1 MLETVTCLMCNDE
14 IIVDLIFVDQVDSG
28 VSVNR
33 MGTIQSN
40 DTLREWRESAP
51 LWEKHAPTIRTIFAP
66 LTSAQIEEARIA
78 PGQNVLDVAGGPGE
92 PSLTVAEVVGSPG
105 LVTCT
110 DAIAEMVSAAES
122 EANRRGLTNTR
133 FHQCTA
139 DSLPFDSN
147 SFDAVV
153 SRLGVMFF
161 PDPLAALREMLR
173 VTKPNGALALVVL
186 GRSEANPFLHVVT
199 TVISR
204 YVETPPADPDSP
216 GAFRFAEPG
225 SLAKVLSEA
234 GATGVRERLLNFR
247 IEARISLQE
256 FWELRSETSAT
267 LQDKLTAMSA
277 EDRLRVEEEVKEA
290 ARNFFPNHRMSF
302 PAQAFVVTGEKPS

>member
-1 MLETVTCLMCNDE
+1 
-14 IIVDLIFVDQVDSG
+14 
-28 VSVNR
+28 

-40 DTLREWRESAP
+40 DTPREWRESAQ
-51 LWEKHAPTIRTIFAP
+51 LWEKHAQTIRTIFAP
-66 LTSAQIEEARIA
+66 LTSALIEEARIA

-92 PSLTVAEVVGSPG
+92 PSLTVAEVVGSSG

-122 EANRRGLTNTR
+122 EAHRRGLTNIK

-161 PDPLAALREMLR
+161 PDPIAALREMLR
-173 VTKPNGALALVVL
+173 VTKPNGALALVVW
-186 GRSEANPFLHVVT
+186 GRSDANPFLHVVT

-204 YVETPPADPDSP
+204 YMETLPADPHAP

-234 GATGVRERLLNFR
+234 GATGVREHLVNFR
-247 IEARISLQE
+247 IEAPISLQE

-267 LQDKLTAMSA
+267 LREKLTTLSA
-277 EDRLRVEEEVKEA
+277 EDRLRVAEEVKEA
-290 ARNFFPNHRMSF
+290 ARDFFPNHRMSF
-302 PAQAFVVTGEKPS
+302 PAQAILVTGEKPD

>member
-1 MLETVTCLMCNDE
+1 
-14 IIVDLIFVDQVDSG
+14 
-28 VSVNR
+28 

-51 LWEKHAPTIRTIFAP
+51 LWEKHAQTIRTIFAP
-66 LTSAQIEEARIA
+66 LTSALIIEARIA

-92 PSLTVAEVVGSPG
+92 PSLTVAEVVGSSG

-122 EANRRGLTNTR
+122 AAHRRGLTNIK
-133 FHQCTA
+133 FHQCAA

-161 PDPLAALREMLR
+161 PDPLAALCEMLR
-173 VTKPNGALALVVL
+173 VTKPNGALALIVW
-186 GRSEANPFLHVVT
+186 GRSDANPFLRVVS

-204 YVETPPADPDSP
+204 YVETTPADPDAP

-225 SLAKVLSEA
+225 SLAKVLNEA

-247 IEARISLQE
+247 VEARISLPE

-267 LQDKLTAMSA
+267 LRQKLTTLSVEA
-277 EDRLRVEEEVKEA
+277 RLRVEEEVKEA
-290 ARNFFPNHRMSF
+290 ARDFFANHRMSF
-302 PAQAFVVTGEKPS
+302 PAQAIVIAGEKPN

>member
-1 MLETVTCLMCNDE
+1 
-14 IIVDLIFVDQVDSG
+14 
-28 VSVNR
+28 

-51 LWEKHAPTIRTIFAP
+51 LWEKHAQTIRTIFAP
-66 LTSAQIEEARIA
+66 LTGVLIEEARIS

-92 PSLTVAEVVGSPG
+92 PSLTVAEVVGSSG
-105 LVTCT
+105 SVTCT

-122 EANRRGLTNTR
+122 EAHRRGLTNIK

-139 DSLPFDSN
+139 DALPFDSN

-173 VTKPNGALALVVL
+173 VTKPNGALALVVW
-186 GRSEANPFLHVVT
+186 GRSDANPFLHIVS
-199 TVISR
+199 TVISH
-204 YVETPPADPDSP
+204 YVETLPADPDAP

-225 SLAKVLSEA
+225 SLAKVLSKA

-267 LQDKLTAMSA
+267 LREKLAILSA
-277 EDRLRVEEEVKEA
+277 KDRLRVEEEVKGA
-290 ARNFFPNHRMSF
+290 ARDFFPNHRMSL
-302 PAQAFVVTGEKPS
+302 PAQAIVVAGEKPN